1 MAGDGAAPASWLNV
15 IESGPGA
22 TCPEG
27 VDVQRLQA
35 HVRALEGER
44 HPRSSPAALAA
55 AAEYM
60 ARELEAYG
68 LDVER
73 RPFEFGGRR
82 YENIVGS
89 KWGRRPELA
98 RVLVGAHFDSVR
110 GSPGADDNASGVA
123 ALLEVARV
131 LAPLELDATVELVGF
146 NLEEQQLY
154 TYRVG
159 SRRFAAEA
167 RARGVRYAGALVLE
181 MVGYTDPLP
190 GSQHVPFVLFWKRVP
205 RTGTFLAATGDRRS
219 RRLLRRFAEVA
230 ARAAPELQVVTFRTP
245 LRGWLVPDTRLS
257 DNASFWDEG
266 YPSLM
271 LTDTAYLRNPH
282 YHQSTDRFE
291 TLDFEFLRQVTEAVA
306 AAAAALARARA

>member
-1 MAGDGAAPASWLNV
+1 MSESGAGAAR
-15 IESGPGA
+15 
-22 TCPEG
+22 PEG
-27 VDVQRLQA
+27 VDVQRLRA

-44 HPRSSPAALAA
+44 HPRDSPAALAA
-55 AAEYM
+55 AAEYLV
-60 ARELEAYG
+60 RELEVYG

-73 RPFEFGGRR
+73 WPFEFGGRR

-89 KWGRRPELA
+89 KWGRMPELP

-146 NLEEQQLY
+146 NLEERQLY

-159 SRRFAAEA
+159 SRRFAAAA
-167 RARGVRYAGALVLE
+167 RGRGVRYAGVLVLE

-205 RTGTFLAATGDRRS
+205 RTGTFLAATGDPRS
-219 RRLLRRFAEVA
+219 RRLLQRFAEVA
-230 ARAAPELQVVTFRTP
+230 ARASPELQVVTFCTP

-257 DNASFWDEG
+257 DNASFWAEG

-282 YHQSTDRFE
+282 YHRATDRFE

-306 AAAAALARARA
+306 AAVAALARAQP